1 MWGEKAADWCFSST
15 WLHKATKLIKWLF
28 TEEGRG
34 AKVHSHTRTHSEGM
48 QRAINHGRKYV
59 GEHPL
64 LTSSRLNH
72 THAGKQHE
80 EKHTVTPDA
89 QTHTRHT
96 LTHCVQTLSPHMHV
110 MCLCSHTVPSELLHS
125 PHFLWKHTQ
134 VQIKG
139 NWMQARRTLFV
150 FDIKALYLCLSD
162 SLSRQQPSPLVSQQ
176 DRTAG
181 VLLSHFLFSLRFCLF
196 LRCLYLVSRWW

>member
-1 MWGEKAADWCFSST
+1 
-15 WLHKATKLIKWLF
+15 
-28 TEEGRG
+28 
-34 AKVHSHTRTHSEGM
+34 M
-48 QRAINHGRKYV
+48 QCAINHGRKYV

-72 THAGKQHE
+72 THTHAGKQHE
-80 EKHTVTPDA
+80 EKHIVTPWCTN
-89 QTHTRHT
+89 THTACANT
-96 LTHCVQTLSPHMHV
+96 LRADT
-110 MCLCSHTVPSELLHS
+110 TVPPHACNVSLLSHGA
-125 PHFLWKHTQ
+125 LWALSTQ